1 VHNFIRKGVDILKI
15 KKRLS
20 ILVAFMFLLMITFPV
35 TGAFA
40 AENSEQKTNSQQE
53 STVKQEEQVQKSS
66 KVAAKTTDQKEKSN
80 GDVKAASMEN
90 AEEDSETET
99 IAEQEESN
107 TEQETT
113 NQPEAAENSDNQE
126 DNAEEGNTSEQ
137 DNESE
142 EGNAPEEV
150 NTSEENST
158 PVEEDNTSEENN
170 TPVEEDNASAEN
182 NTAEESENE
191 STPADDNETLPG
203 DENKS
208 TQIHLHIDKC
218 VNPVETAFVQV
229 NGEWEEMTNPG
240 SSPLYKSFDDGEF
253 IKDDITAFKLIFT
266 TGEELVVPVSEI
278 RVGVEAEGSVNY
290 WLDYCELPAEEP
302 SEPGDSEDT
311 DETVNFLSMIRI
323 MIDETPRPI
332 EKVTLVLMSG
342 KRIDLERINELFSL
356 TLTEEI
362 ELELIRGLEIT
373 SNGETKLI
381 LLSQI
386 ESLEIVESVLTLQLN
401 WDMEGEMVEEEAEE
415 AESDED
421 TDKTAP
427 GNNSGSGNTSDGTT
441 TKQVW
446 NGEVLPQTGESSR
459 TMFYVLG
466 FLIAAGGIMLRFR
479 NPLKN

>member
-1 VHNFIRKGVDILKI
+1 MKI

-20 ILVAFMFLLMITFPV
+20 ILVAFMLLFMITFPV

-53 STVKQEEQVQKSS
+53 STVKQKSS
-66 KVAAKTTDQKEKSN
+66 KVTVKTTDQNEESN
-80 GDVKAASMEN
+80 GDAKAASTEN
-90 AEEDSETET
+90 ETNTEEDSETET
-99 IAEQEESN
+99 TADQTESN
-107 TEQETT
+107 SEQETT
-113 NQPEAAENSDNQE
+113 NEPEAAENSDNQE
-126 DNAEEGNTSEQ
+126 DVAE
-137 DNESE
+137 
-142 EGNAPEEV
+142 
-150 NTSEENST
+150 
-158 PVEEDNTSEENN
+158 EENN
-170 TPVEEDNASAEN
+170 TSGENNTQDETNTEENDAPEGDNASEGENASEEDKDAEEN
-182 NTAEESENE
+182 NAAEESENE
-191 STPADDNETLPG
+191 STPADDGTVPG

-218 VNPVETAFVQV
+218 VNPLETAFVQV
-229 NGEWEEMTNPG
+229 NGQWEEMTNPG

-253 IKDDITAFKLIFT
+253 IKDDVTAFKLIFT
-266 TGEELVVPVSEI
+266 TGEELVIPVSEV

-290 WLDYCELPAEEP
+290 WLDICELPVEEP

-311 DETVNFLSMIRI
+311 DETVNILSMIRI
-323 MIDETPRPI
+323 LIDDTPRPI
-332 EKVTLVLMSG
+332 EKVTLVMMSG

-362 ELELIRGLEIT
+362 QLELIRGLEIT

-401 WDMEGEMVEEEAEE
+401 WDMEGEMVEEDAEE

-421 TDKTAP
+421 TDTTAQ

-466 FLIAAGGIMLRFR
+466 FLIAAGGVMLRFR
-479 NPLKN
+479 NPLRN

>member
-1 VHNFIRKGVDILKI
+1 MKI

-20 ILVAFMFLLMITFPV
+20 ILVAFMLLFMITFPV

-40 AENSEQKTNSQQE
+40 AENSEQKANPQQE
-53 STVKQEEQVQKSS
+53 NTGKKEEQVQNNNKT
-66 KVAAKTTDQKEKSN
+66 AAQTKDQKENSN
-80 GDVKAASMEN
+80 SDVKAAAIEN
-90 AEEDSETET
+90 ETNTEEDSATET
-99 IAEQEESN
+99 TADQDESN
-107 TEQETT
+107 SEQETT
-113 NQPEAAENSDNQE
+113 KQPEAAENSANQE
-126 DNAEEGNTSEQ
+126 DHNEEGNNASGENNTQEETSDVEENDASEG
-137 DNESE
+137 DNASERENASE
-142 EGNAPEEV
+142 EDKDA
-150 NTSEENST
+150 
-158 PVEEDNTSEENN
+158 EENN
-170 TPVEEDNASAEN
+170 AS
-182 NTAEESENE
+182 EESEND
-191 STPADDNETLPG
+191 STPADDGTVPG
-203 DENKS
+203 DDNKS

-229 NGEWEEMTNPG
+229 NDQWEEMTNPG

-253 IKDDITAFKLIFT
+253 IKDDVTAFKLIFT
-266 TGEELVVPVSEI
+266 TGEELVIPVSEV

-290 WLDYCELPAEEP
+290 WLDICELPVEEP

-311 DETVNFLSMIRI
+311 DETVNILSMIRI
-323 MIDETPRPI
+323 MIDDTPRPI
-332 EKVTLVLMSG
+332 EKVTLVMMSG
-342 KRIDLERINELFSL
+342 KRIDLDKINELFSL
-356 TLTEEI
+356 TLLEEI

-386 ESLEIVESVLTLQLN
+386 ESLEIVDSVLTLQLN
-401 WDMEGEMVEEEAEE
+401 WDMKGEMVEEEEEE

-421 TDKTAP
+421 TDTAAS

-441 TKQVW
+441 NKQVW

-459 TMFYVLG
+459 TMFYVFG

>member
-1 VHNFIRKGVDILKI
+1 VHNFIRKGVEILKI
-15 KKRLS
+15 KKRIS
-20 ILVAFMFLLMITFPV
+20 ILVAFMLLFMITFPV

-40 AENSEQKTNSQQE
+40 AENSERKTNSQQE
-53 STVKQEEQVQKSS
+53 STVKQKSS

-80 GDVKAASMEN
+80 GVVKAASTEN
-90 AEEDSETET
+90 AAYTEEDSETET
-99 IAEQEESN
+99 TADQTEINS
-107 TEQETT
+107 EQETT
-113 NQPEAAENSDNQE
+113 NQLKASENSDNQE
-126 DNAEEGNTSEQ
+126 DNAEEGNNASGENNTQ
-137 DNESE
+137 E
-142 EGNAPEEV
+142 ETNDAEENNAPEGE
-150 NTSEENST
+150 NASEE
-158 PVEEDNTSEENN
+158 DKDSEENN
-170 TPVEEDNASAEN
+170 A
-182 NTAEESENE
+182 AEESENE
-191 STPADDNETLPG
+191 WTPADDGTVPG

-218 VNPVETAFVQV
+218 VNSVETAFVQV
-229 NGEWEEMTNPG
+229 NGQWEEMTNPG

-253 IKDDITAFKLIFT
+253 IKDDVTAFKLIFT
-266 TGEELVVPVSEI
+266 TGEELVIPVSEV

-290 WLDYCELPAEEP
+290 WLDICELPVEEP

-311 DETVNFLSMIRI
+311 DETMNILSMIRI
-323 MIDETPRPI
+323 LIDETPRPI
-332 EKVTLVLMSG
+332 EKVTLVMMSG

-362 ELELIRGLEIT
+362 QLELIRGLEIT

-386 ESLEIVESVLTLQLN
+386 ESLEIVDSVLTLQLS
-401 WDMEGEMVEEEAEE
+401 WDMEGEMVEEESEE

-421 TDKTAP
+421 TNTTAP

-441 TKQVW
+441 NKQLW

-466 FLIAAGGIMLRFR
+466 FLIAAGGVMLRFR
-479 NPLKN
+479 NPLRN

>member
-1 VHNFIRKGVDILKI
+1 MKI

-20 ILVAFMFLLMITFPV
+20 ILVAFMLLFMITFPV

-40 AENSEQKTNSQQE
+40 AENSEQKTNSQKE
-53 STVKQEEQVQKSS
+53 STVKPKSS
-66 KVAAKTTDQKEKSN
+66 KVAAKTPDQKEKSN
-80 GDVKAASMEN
+80 GVVKAASTEN
-90 AEEDSETET
+90 GTNTEEDSETET
-99 IAEQEESN
+99 TADQEESN
-107 TEQETT
+107 SEQETT

-126 DNAEEGNTSEQ
+126 DNAEEGNNASGENNTQEETNAEENDAPEGDNASEGE
-137 DNESE
+137 NASE
-142 EGNAPEEV
+142 EDKAA
-150 NTSEENST
+150 
-158 PVEEDNTSEENN
+158 EENN
-170 TPVEEDNASAEN
+170 A
-182 NTAEESENE
+182 AEESENE
-191 STPADDNETLPG
+191 STPADDGTVPG

-218 VNPVETAFVQV
+218 VTPVETAFVQV
-229 NGEWEEMTNPG
+229 NGQWEEMTNPG
-240 SSPLYKSFDDGEF
+240 SSPLYKAFDDGEF
-253 IKDDITAFKLIFT
+253 IKDDVTAFKLIFT
-266 TGEELVVPVSEI
+266 TGEELVSPVSEV

-290 WLDYCELPAEEP
+290 WLDICELPAEEP
-302 SEPGDSEDT
+302 SEPGDSEGT
-311 DETVNFLSMIRI
+311 DETVNILSMIRI

-332 EKVTLVLMSG
+332 EKVTLVMMSG

-386 ESLEIVESVLTLQLN
+386 ESLEIVKSVLTLQLN

-415 AESDED
+415 AESDEETD
-421 TDKTAP
+421 TTAP

-441 TKQVW
+441 NKQVW

-466 FLIAAGGIMLRFR
+466 FLIAAGGVMLRFR
-479 NPLKN
+479 NPLRN

>member
-1 VHNFIRKGVDILKI
+1 MKI
-15 KKRLS
+15 KKRIS
-20 ILVAFMFLLMITFPV
+20 ILVAFMLLFMITFPV

-53 STVKQEEQVQKSS
+53 STVKQKSS

-80 GDVKAASMEN
+80 GVVKAASTEN
-90 AEEDSETET
+90 EAYTEEDSETET
-99 IAEQEESN
+99 TADQTEINS
-107 TEQETT
+107 EQETT
-113 NQPEAAENSDNQE
+113 NQPKASENSDNQE
-126 DNAEEGNTSEQ
+126 DNAEEGNNASGENNTQ
-137 DNESE
+137 E
-142 EGNAPEEV
+142 ETNDAEENNAPEGDNASEGE
-150 NTSEENST
+150 NASEE
-158 PVEEDNTSEENN
+158 DKDSEENN
-170 TPVEEDNASAEN
+170 A
-182 NTAEESENE
+182 AEESENE
-191 STPADDNETLPG
+191 WTPADDGTVPG

-218 VNPVETAFVQV
+218 VNSVETAFVQV
-229 NGEWEEMTNPG
+229 NGQWEEMTNPG

-253 IKDDITAFKLIFT
+253 IKDDVTAFKLIFT
-266 TGEELVVPVSEI
+266 TGEELVIPVSEV

-290 WLDYCELPAEEP
+290 WLDICELPVEEP

-311 DETVNFLSMIRI
+311 DETMNILSMIRI
-323 MIDETPRPI
+323 LIDETPRPI
-332 EKVTLVLMSG
+332 EKVTLVMMSG

-362 ELELIRGLEIT
+362 QLELIRGLEIT

-386 ESLEIVESVLTLQLN
+386 ESLEIVDSVLTLQLS
-401 WDMEGEMVEEEAEE
+401 WDMEGEMVEEESEE

-421 TDKTAP
+421 TNTTAP

-441 TKQVW
+441 NKQLW

-466 FLIAAGGIMLRFR
+466 FLIAAGGVMLRFR
-479 NPLKN
+479 NPLRN

>member
-1 VHNFIRKGVDILKI
+1 MKI

-20 ILVAFMFLLMITFPV
+20 ILVVFMLLFMITFPV

-53 STVKQEEQVQKSS
+53 STIKQKSS
-66 KVAAKTTDQKEKSN
+66 KVAAKTPDQKEKSN
-80 GDVKAASMEN
+80 GDVKAASTETETN
-90 AEEDSETET
+90 TDEDSETET
-99 IAEQEESN
+99 TADLEESN
-107 TEQETT
+107 SEQETT
-113 NQPEAAENSDNQE
+113 NQPEASENSDNQE
-126 DNAEEGNTSEQ
+126 ENAEEEN
-137 DNESE
+137 
-142 EGNAPEEV
+142 NA
-150 NTSEENST
+150 SG
-158 PVEEDNTSEENN
+158 ENN
-170 TPVEEDNASAEN
+170 TQDETNDAEGNDAPEGDNASEEDNAPEGEN
-182 NTAEESENE
+182 ASEKDKDSEENDAAEESENE
-191 STPADDNETLPG
+191 STPADDGTVPG

-240 SSPLYKSFDDGEF
+240 SSPLFKAFDDGEF
-253 IKDDITAFKLIFT
+253 IKDDVTAFKLIFT
-266 TGEELVVPVSEI
+266 TGEELVIPVSEV

-290 WLDYCELPAEEP
+290 WLDICELPAEEP
-302 SEPGDSEDT
+302 SEPGDSENT
-311 DETVNFLSMIRI
+311 DETVNILSMIRI

-332 EKVTLVLMSG
+332 EKVTLVMMSG

-401 WDMEGEMVEEEAEE
+401 WDMEGEMVEEE
-415 AESDED
+415 SDED
-421 TDKTAP
+421 TDTTAP

-441 TKQVW
+441 NKQVW

-459 TMFYVLG
+459 TMFYVIG
-466 FLIAAGGIMLRFR
+466 FLIAAGGVMLRFR
-479 NPLKN
+479 NPLRN